1 MLISVLIIL
10 LRLKN
15 KTIIL
20 SMDNSIKL
28 EKIKIKTEHLVS
40 LRQLLASAL
49 SLLIGGIIGI
59 WFTSDCTLKTVAIVL
74 GLLYSAV
81 LAKSLY
87 STIVELN
94 KCVYKELEE
103 IE

>member
-1 MLISVLIIL
+1 MPLLKNIAIIL
-10 LRLKN
+10 F
-15 KTIIL
+15 
-20 SMDNSIKL
+20 MDNSVKL

-40 LRQLLASAL
+40 LRQLLAQAL
-49 SLLIGGIIGI
+49 TILIGGVVGI
-59 WFTSDCTLKTVAIVL
+59 WFTPDCTLKTVIIIA
-74 GLLYSAV
+74 GLLYTAV

-94 KCVYKELEE
+94 KCIYKELEE

>member
-1 MLISVLIIL
+1 
-10 LRLKN
+10 
-15 KTIIL
+15 
-20 SMDNSIKL
+20 MDNSAKL

-40 LRQLLASAL
+40 LRQLLTQTLA
-49 SLLIGGIIGI
+49 LLIGGIVGI
-59 WFTSDCTLKTVAIVL
+59 WFTPDCTLKTVVITA
-74 GLLYSAV
+74 GLLYTAV

-94 KCVYKELEE
+94 RCIYKELEE

>member
-1 MLISVLIIL
+1 
-10 LRLKN
+10 
-15 KTIIL
+15 
-20 SMDNSIKL
+20 MDNSVKL
-28 EKIKIKTEHLVS
+28 EKIKIKTKHLVS

-49 SLLIGGIIGI
+49 SLLIGGVIGI
-59 WFTSDCTLKTVAIVL
+59 WFTPDCTLKTVLILA
-74 GLLYSAV
+74 GLLYTVV

-94 KCVYKELEE
+94 KCIYKELEE